1 VSAITRQGRLRPGH
15 DKRASEIHATRETLN
30 SEDEVVHAG
39 MPAGTRNLET
49 VMGKDGLEF
58 TCIKSLD
65 ELAGYLVSI
74 ADGLT
79 QGGLNLR
86 FGDRV
91 LRLTPGADVEIQL
104 KERKGRIDLKIGWKQ
119 RTTTPVSALRVSVGP
134 GAV

>member
-1 VSAITRQGRLRPGH
+1 
-15 DKRASEIHATRETLN
+15 
-30 SEDEVVHAG
+30 
-39 MPAGTRNLET
+39 
-49 VMGKDGLEF
+49 MGKDGLEF

-91 LRLTPGADVEIQL
+91 LRLAPGADVKIEL
-104 KERKGRIDLKIGWKQ
+104 KERKGRIDLRIGWKQ